1 MAKTFYYLFKEIRPR
16 QWIKNL
22 TVFAAIF
29 FNGKLLDPQLL
40 NLTILAFFSL
50 CAASSTIYIINDLTD
65 IEKDKLHPFK
75 RNRPIASGKLPKQI
89 AIFSIFVLLS
99 VALIFAASIS
109 SSFFLLILI
118 FIAMHIGYS
127 LYLKN
132 LILFDILTISA
143 GFILRVF
150 SGEVATGYHLNI
162 WLFLTVVSVAL
173 FLAIGK
179 RRSELTLLSA
189 WDGAIAS
196 KTRATLSH
204 YSERMLDVYLS
215 MFANSAW
222 ITYAFYTFLE
232 KPPAYRNTITRA
244 ILDNDL
250 SIVADRKWLML
261 TIPIV
266 LYGIMRYLQLIYEK
280 NQGES
285 PEKVILSDKPLI
297 ITALLLGAML
307 FSIIYII
314 GKY

>member
-16 QWIKNL
+16 QWVKNL

-40 NLTILAFFSL
+40 NLTVLAFLSL
-50 CAASSTIYIINDLTD
+50 CAASSAIYIINDLSD
-65 IEKDKLHPFK
+65 VEKDRLHPFK
-75 RNRPIASGKLPKQI
+75 KHRPLASGKLPKEI
-89 AIFSIFVLLS
+89 AIFAAAVLAISALL
-99 VALIFAASIS
+99 VANSIS
-109 SSFFLLILI
+109 TSFLLLILI
-118 FIAMHIGYS
+118 FFVMHITYS
-127 LYLKN
+127 FYLKN
-132 LILFDILTISA
+132 VILFDILTIAS

-162 WLFLTVVSVAL
+162 WLFLTVVSVSL
-173 FLAIGK
+173 FLAVGK
-179 RRSELTLLSA
+179 RRSELTLLA
-189 WDGAIAS
+189 GWDGAIAA

-244 ILDNDL
+244 LLDNDL
-250 SIVADRKWLML
+250 SIIADRKWLML

-266 LYGIMRYLQLIYEK
+266 IYGIMRYLQLIYEK
-280 NQGES
+280 NEGES
-285 PEKVILSDKPLI
+285 PEKVLLSDKPLI
-297 ITALLLGAML
+297 VTGLILGGIL
-307 FSIIYII
+307 FTIIYVI